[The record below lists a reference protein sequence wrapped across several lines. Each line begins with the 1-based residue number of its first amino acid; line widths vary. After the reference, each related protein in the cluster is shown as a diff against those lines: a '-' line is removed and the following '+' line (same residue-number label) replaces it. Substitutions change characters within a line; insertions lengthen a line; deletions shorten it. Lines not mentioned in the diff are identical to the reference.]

1 MKLAVLSFTDRGQ
14 ALAQELS
21 AALGGTA
28 WRCNAPLNLR
38 DWTSQRFQ
46 DSEALVYVG
55 AAGIAVRAIAPHLE
69 SKTRDPA
76 VVAVDEGGNYAIPLA
91 SGHLGGANDLARQ
104 IARACG
110 GVAAITTATDV
121 NGVFSVDAWA
131 RHQNCQVCNPEGI
144 KSIASKCLAGETV
157 SLSSDWPVRGVPP
170 EGVCLTEAADAMV
183 RVTLRR
189 EDRQTVLRLVPRIL
203 VLGVGCRRGTTAA
216 ALECALASF
225 LEATGME
232 PQGIY
237 AAASIDLKQDEGGL
251 VEFCA
256 RHGWPLETFSAQE
269 LRVVAGDFT
278 ASPFVQQ
285 VTGVDNV
292 CERSAVL
299 ASGGTLVEKKYT
311 SEGVTLALAA
321 RPYTPDWRWI
331 DES

>member
-144 KSIASKCLAGETV
+144 KSIASKCL
-157 SLSSDWPVRGVPP
+157 
-170 EGVCLTEAADAMV
+170 
-183 RVTLRR
+183 
-189 EDRQTVLRLVPRIL
+189 
-203 VLGVGCRRGTTAA
+203 
-216 ALECALASF
+216 
-225 LEATGME
+225 
-232 PQGIY
+232 
-237 AAASIDLKQDEGGL
+237 
-251 VEFCA
+251 
-256 RHGWPLETFSAQE
+256 
-269 LRVVAGDFT
+269 
-278 ASPFVQQ
+278 
-285 VTGVDNV
+285 
-292 CERSAVL
+292 
-299 ASGGTLVEKKYT
+299 TLV
-311 SEGVTLALAA
+311 S
-321 RPYTPDWRWI
+321 W
-331 DES
+331 